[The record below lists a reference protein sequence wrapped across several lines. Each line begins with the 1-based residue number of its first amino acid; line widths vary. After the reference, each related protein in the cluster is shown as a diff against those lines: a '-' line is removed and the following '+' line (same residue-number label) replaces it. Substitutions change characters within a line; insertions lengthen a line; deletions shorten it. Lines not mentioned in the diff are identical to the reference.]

1 MSLEMDSNTE
11 STALIEGGERAMR
24 QCVWVI
30 FECVPYKRRRCFIWG
45 GRGVFLSALPIR
57 VSCVFV
63 QWRCASGERD
73 AVRDVPK

>member
-30 FECVPYKRRRCFIWG
+30 FECAPFRNRRCFMWG
-45 GRGVFLSALPIR
+45 GRGGVPQRITDKGKLCLCP
-57 VSCVFV
+57 VKVCLG
-63 QWRCASGERD
+63 GEGRRKER
-73 AVRDVPK
+73 A